1 MLALQK
7 WQLCSALNERVLG
20 TRWKSM
26 EVFSKKNIE
35 LNKCGKVDF
44 LQIRHLFIVEMRKA
58 FFLKAVQNRGL
69 TALPKSSVAIGKLQ
83 YDLHQ
88 HQK

>member
-1 MLALQK
+1 
-7 WQLCSALNERVLG
+7 
-20 TRWKSM
+20 M

-35 LNKCGKVDF
+35 LNKGGKVDF

>member
-26 EVFSKKNIE
+26 EMFSKKNIE

-44 LQIRHLFIVEMRKA
+44 LQMRHLFIVEMRKA
-58 FFLKAVQNRGL
+58 FFFEDCSKQGTYCTAKTLSCNR
-69 TALPKSSVAIGKLQ
+69 
-83 YDLHQ
+83 
-88 HQK
+88 